1 MNEPTTDEKIQ
12 HLVRAVLDAVDTRLD
27 GVRHELAVFAGDVE
41 RRHHQVLDIIAAM
54 EARVDRLERADH
66 DQAAATTAA
75 RAAAHSVDDRLE
87 HLQTR
92 LDRLETDAHAAMTA
106 AAHAADLAEISKP
119 LYSGGHVTSQ
129 LPIVTDP
136 AIHEIT
142 SLPLPPAIPPTMT
155 SPTHPAPAVA
165 PVAASPAAVAPTD
178 PPSTSDDITDE
189 IDLEQLTNLL
199 NERLGHLELPTRP
212 ETRPDVPPAG

>member
-12 HLVRAVLDAVDTRLD
+12 QLVRAVLDAVDSRLD
-27 GVRHELAVFAGDVE
+27 GVRHELAEFAGDVE
-41 RRHHQVLDIIAAM
+41 RRHHQVLDVIAAM
-54 EARVDRLERADH
+54 ESRVDRLERAELDH
-66 DQAAATTAA
+66 VASAANAN
-75 RAAAHSVDDRLE
+75 SIDDRLE

-106 AAHAADLAEISKP
+106 AAHATDLAEISKP

-136 AIHEIT
+136 AIQQIT
-142 SLPLPPAIPPTMT
+142 SLPIPPAVPPTMT
-155 SPTHPAPAVA
+155 SPTHSSS
-165 PVAASPAAVAPTD
+165 AASRATPSAPEVV
-178 PPSTSDDITDE
+178 PPRNDDITDE

-212 ETRPDVPPAG
+212 ETHPDVPPAE

>member
-12 HLVRAVLDAVDTRLD
+12 QLVRAVLDAVDSRLD

-41 RRHHQVLDIIAAM
+41 RRHHQVLDVIAAM
-54 EARVDRLERADH
+54 ESRVDRLERAEHDH
-66 DQAAATTAA
+66 TAATASA
-75 RAAAHSVDDRLE
+75 SDLDGRLE

-106 AAHAADLAEISKP
+106 AAHATDLAEISKP
-119 LYSGGHVTSQ
+119 LYSGTHVTTQ

-142 SLPLPPAIPPTMT
+142 SLTIPPAVPTTMTPSPPLPATPT
-155 SPTHPAPAVA
+155 
-165 PVAASPAAVAPTD
+165 VAPTATA
-178 PPSTSDDITDE
+178 PENDDITDE

-212 ETRPDVPPAG
+212 EVRPDVPPPG